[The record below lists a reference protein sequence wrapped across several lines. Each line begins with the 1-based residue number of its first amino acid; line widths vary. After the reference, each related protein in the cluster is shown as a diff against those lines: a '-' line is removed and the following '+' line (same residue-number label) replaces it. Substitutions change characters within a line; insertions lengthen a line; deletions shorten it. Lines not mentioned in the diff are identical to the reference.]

1 VRTAGRSAAVV
12 VLADVGVDDLAK
24 RIVVAELVGVLDQR
38 VLLVLVVLDRDI
50 GLVDLGVGLV
60 DVDLVDFV
68 HVLDVRGLIDLV
80 VLGLDLG
87 GLGSGGR
94 EGAYRVARSSGAGQL
109 LEVEHG
115 TAGGTGKLHGLPEII
130 EARAAGEAG
139 ALGSQ
144 FRLGQGGPLWT
155 KAGKGACLAPGLG
168 RGLRLDRV
176 AADLAVRAIAMIAR
190 GCQKQM
196 ARADDTLSFC
206 GAAGVAGPRRPWCH
220 SLDVG
225 IDRMLLRAA
234 PHGALTG
241 AVQVPGDKSISHRSL
256 MLAGLA
262 VGESRIDGL
271 LEGAD
276 VMATAEALQALG
288 VHVARA
294 GTGSWQVRGCGVA
307 GLAEPETVLDLGN
320 AGTGVRL
327 LMGILAGH
335 GFTSF
340 LTGDASLRRRP
351 MRRIAEPETVL
362 DLGNA
367 GTGVR
372 LLMGILA
379 GHGFTSFLTGDA
391 SLRRRPMRR
400 IAEPLEAMG
409 AAVLA
414 RSGCRLPLA
423 LTGRVDLVPVTYHS
437 PVASAQIKSAV
448 LLAGL
453 HAPGLTTVVEP
464 LASRDHTERMLASMG
479 ARVTSGAVAG
489 GWAVE
494 LEGEPELN
502 PQHFVVPADPSSAAF
517 PLVAAL
523 VAGGSAV
530 TIRGIS
536 VNPLRTGLLATLQ
549 EMGGVLRLEN
559 ERTAAGE
566 PVADLVVEAGDL
578 VAVDVPA
585 ERAPSMID
593 EYPIL
598 AVCAA
603 FARGTTRMRG
613 LAELRV
619 KESDRLLTMANGLAA
634 AGIEVRIEGDDLM
647 VTGPVQKTKA
657 VTIDAHHDH
666 RIAMSFLVLGG
677 LGSAAVT
684 VAGAETILTSF
695 PGFAD
700 LMNGLGAAIG
710 EVAPGGQAGVPK

>member
-1 VRTAGRSAAVV
+1 
-12 VLADVGVDDLAK
+12 
-24 RIVVAELVGVLDQR
+24 
-38 VLLVLVVLDRDI
+38 
-50 GLVDLGVGLV
+50 
-60 DVDLVDFV
+60 
-68 HVLDVRGLIDLV
+68 
-80 VLGLDLG
+80 
-87 GLGSGGR
+87 
-94 EGAYRVARSSGAGQL
+94 
-109 LEVEHG
+109 
-115 TAGGTGKLHGLPEII
+115 
-130 EARAAGEAG
+130 
-139 ALGSQ
+139 
-144 FRLGQGGPLWT
+144 
-155 KAGKGACLAPGLG
+155 
-168 RGLRLDRV
+168 
-176 AADLAVRAIAMIAR
+176 
-190 GCQKQM
+190 M
-196 ARADDTLSFC
+196 ARAGETFSDR

-225 IDRMLLRAA
+225 VDRMLLRAA

-241 AVQVPGDKSISHRSL
+241 DVRVPGDKSISHRSL

-276 VMATAEALQALG
+276 VMATADALQALG

-294 GTGSWQVRGCGVA
+294 VDGSWRVRGCGVA

-351 MRRIAEPETVL
+351 MRRIAEP
-362 DLGNA
+362 
-367 GTGVR
+367 
-372 LLMGILA
+372 
-379 GHGFTSFLTGDA
+379 
-391 SLRRRPMRR
+391 
-400 IAEPLEAMG
+400 LEMMG

-423 LTGRVDLVPVTYHS
+423 LTGRFDLVPVTYQS

-453 HAPGLTTVVEP
+453 HAPGRTTVVEP

-536 VNPLRTGLLATLQ
+536 VNPLRTGLLATLE

-566 PVADLVVEAGDL
+566 PVADLVVEARDL
-578 VAVDVPA
+578 VAVEVPA
-585 ERAPSMID
+585 SRAPSMID

-598 AVCAA
+598 AVAAA

-634 AGIEVRIEGDDLM
+634 AGIEVRIEGDDLL
-647 VTGPVQKTKA
+647 VTGPVRKTRA

-710 EVAPGGQAGVPK
+710 EVPPEGQGGGPE